1 MKKRVAVLFGGRSSE
16 HEVSQLSASAILRN
30 LSPERYEVLCIGI
43 TKEGAWYLTPATPDQ
58 VASGEWAALA
68 GNRTAFLSPDR
79 GFHGII
85 AAAEDNR
92 CEEPASVSMRCLP
105 VDVVFPVLHGKNGE
119 DGTIQGLLDL
129 AGIPYVGC
137 GTLAS
142 AVCMDKAVAHTIL
155 HSVGIHQADYLWFYV
170 SSYERDPDTIRGK
183 VRDRLGYPVFVKPA
197 NAGSSV
203 GVSKVRREEELD
215 AAVKRAAREDGKVVI
230 EEAIAGQEV
239 ECAVLGNASPE
250 ATIVGEI
257 SSSADF
263 YDYDDKYVNGTSRLY
278 IPARVSKEV
287 SNEIRAAATRA
298 YRMLGCTGLARVD
311 FFVRNGEEVILN
323 ELNTMP
329 GFTSISMYPKL
340 WEAVGKSFSALVDDL
355 IALAFERQDAGA

>member
-1 MKKRVAVLFGGRSSE
+1 M
-16 HEVSQLSASAILRN
+16 
-30 LSPERYEVLCIGI
+30 
-43 TKEGAWYLTPATPDQ
+43 
-58 VASGEWAALA
+58 
-68 GNRTAFLSPDR
+68 
-79 GFHGII
+79 
-85 AAAEDNR
+85 
-92 CEEPASVSMRCLP
+92 
-105 VDVVFPVLHGKNGE
+105 
-119 DGTIQGLLDL
+119 
-129 AGIPYVGC
+129 
-137 GTLAS
+137 
-142 AVCMDKAVAHTIL
+142 
-155 HSVGIHQADYLWFYV
+155 
-170 SSYERDPDTIRGK
+170 
-183 VRDRLGYPVFVKPA
+183 GYPVFVKPA

-203 GVSKVRREEELD
+203 GVSKVRCEEELD
-215 AAVKRAAREDGKVVI
+215 AAIKRAAHEDGKVVV

-287 SNEIRAAATRA
+287 SNQIRETAARA

-340 WEAVGKSFSALVDDL
+340 WEAVGKSFSTLADDL
-355 IALAFERQDAGA
+355 IALAFERHGTGA

>member
-1 MKKRVAVLFGGRSSE
+1 M
-16 HEVSQLSASAILRN
+16 Q
-30 LSPERYEVLCIGI
+30 
-43 TKEGAWYLTPATPDQ
+43 
-58 VASGEWAALA
+58 
-68 GNRTAFLSPDR
+68 
-79 GFHGII
+79 
-85 AAAEDNR
+85 
-92 CEEPASVSMRCLP
+92 CLP

-142 AVCMDKAVAHTIL
+142 AMCMDKAVTHTIL
-155 HSVGIHQADYLWFYV
+155 RSAGIHQADYLWFYI
-170 SSYERDPDTIRGK
+170 SSYERDPGTIRGK
-183 VRDRLGYPVFVKPA
+183 VRDQLGYPVFVKPA

-203 GVSKVRREEELD
+203 GVSKVRCEEELD
-215 AAVKRAAREDGKVVI
+215 AAIKRAAHEDGKVVV

-287 SNEIRAAATRA
+287 SNQIRETAARA

-340 WEAVGKSFSALVDDL
+340 WEAVGKSFSALADDL
-355 IALAFERQDAGA
+355 IALAFERHGTGA

>member
-1 MKKRVAVLFGGRSSE
+1 MKKRVAVLFGGCSSE
-16 HEVSQLSASAILRN
+16 HEVSLLSASAILRN
-30 LSPERYEVLCIGI
+30 LSSERYEVLRVGI

-58 VASGEWAALA
+58 IASGEWASLA

-79 GFHGII
+79 SFHGII

-92 CEEPASVSMRCLP
+92 CEEPATVSMQCLP

-142 AVCMDKAVAHTIL
+142 AMCMDKAVTHTIL
-155 HSVGIHQADYLWFYV
+155 RSAGIHQADYLWFYI
-170 SSYERDPDTIRGK
+170 SSYERDPGTIRGK
-183 VRDRLGYPVFVKPA
+183 VRDQLGYPVFVKPA

-203 GVSKVRREEELD
+203 GVSKVRCEEELD
-215 AAVKRAAREDGKVVI
+215 AAIKRAAHEDGKVVV

-263 YDYDDKYVNGTSRLY
+263 YGTSRLY

-287 SNEIRAAATRA
+287 SNQIRETAARA

-340 WEAVGKSFSALVDDL
+340 WEAVGKSFSTLADDL
-355 IALAFERQDAGA
+355 IALAFERHGTGA